1 MTRGRTADALTRR
14 AQARGGWEARGS
26 AQAARRGLGRTHARG
41 ARRLKMPHIR
51 IPKIRALSEVARF
64 SAAFQQ
70 RYLQRQRVRSVLL
83 IFAVAWLVWTFFLG
97 DASFPRLVSLR
108 RENAQLA
115 DQVRKL
121 REEQLGLQAE
131 VSALKK
137 ERQTRLVE
145 RIARDQY
152 SMIKDGEILVKF
164 YEEGKN
170 RGAAGSQ

>member
-1 MTRGRTADALTRR
+1 MRGRTADALTRR
-14 AQARGGWEARGS
+14 AQARGGWEARRS
-26 AQAARRGLGRTHARG
+26 AQAARRGLGRTRARG
-41 ARRLKMPHIR
+41 TRRLKMPHIR
-51 IPKIRALSEVARF
+51 IPKIRALSEVARL

-83 IFAVAWLVWTFFLG
+83 ILLGAWLVWTFVLG
-97 DASFPRLVSLR
+97 DASVPRLLQLR
-108 RENAQLA
+108 RENAQLSN
-115 DQVRKL
+115 QVQKL

-137 ERQTRLVE
+137 EKQSRMVE

-164 YEEGKN
+164 YEEGKK
-170 RGAAGSQ
+170 RPAESH

>member
-1 MTRGRTADALTRR
+1 
-14 AQARGGWEARGS
+14 
-26 AQAARRGLGRTHARG
+26 
-41 ARRLKMPHIR
+41 MPHIR
-51 IPKIRALSEVARF
+51 IPKIRALSEVARL
-64 SAAFQQ
+64 SSAFQQ

-83 IFAVAWLVWTFFLG
+83 ILGSAWLVWTFLLG
-97 DASFPRLVSLR
+97 DASVPRLLSLK

-137 ERQTRLVE
+137 EKQTRMVE

-152 SMIKDGEILVKF
+152 SMIKEGEILVKF
-164 YEEGKN
+164 YEEGKGQPAE
-170 RGAAGSQ
+170 RHSR